1 MCLGRGASLHPL
13 YSTSYPVLHI
23 YIYLTYVSLTCSLLR
38 NFLTMGKPFFR
49 RFIKRAKDSSSSP
62 DPASNPPSESDNP
75 VMTFLVARDIDRQGR
90 AMNGGFPLPGC
101 PTPERRMARVHAAVV
116 QIITGRAGEYA
127 NDPDL
132 IVKLMTE
139 FEDLVVEDMPVW
151 DGATR
156 DLHKLLEP
164 HIAAQH
170 PKCLGL
176 ASALSMN
183 IKPGRRWVSDSNAR
197 GPDPDRAHA
206 LARAGAHAGDDD
218 SIYRYASL
226 VHSHVVFEHRIA
238 ALDSGEVPPASR
250 EAADRAVHHLG
261 PRAAA
266 ASADAF
272 ARLAA
277 IAGRVNQG
285 KVWYQLGMMCA
296 YDLRDVNQL
305 KRAREYFDKA
315 AELGSGEA
323 HFELYLFDVN
333 GFTGP
338 PDPHAAL
345 MHIADA
351 ADLGHHRSIANLG
364 GLYFTGMLGVPIDHE
379 KGFQLYYHAVSKGSA
394 RAARILATM
403 HATGEDG
410 CPIDPEQAQRLM
422 LRADQLEGKA

>member
-1 MCLGRGASLHPL
+1 
-13 YSTSYPVLHI
+13 
-23 YIYLTYVSLTCSLLR
+23 
-38 NFLTMGKPFFR
+38 
-49 RFIKRAKDSSSSP
+49 
-62 DPASNPPSESDNP
+62 
-75 VMTFLVARDIDRQGR
+75 MTFLVARDIDRQSR

-116 QIITGRAGEYA
+116 QVITGRAGEYA

-132 IVKLMTE
+132 VAELMTE

-164 HIAAQH
+164 HVAAQH

-183 IKPGRRWVSDSNAR
+183 IKPGRRWVSDSTAR
-197 GPDPDRAHA
+197 GSDPDRAYI
-206 LARAGAHAGDDD
+206 LACAGAHAGDDD

-250 EAADRAVHHLG
+250 EAGDGTVFQLG

-277 IAGRVNQG
+277 IADRVNQG
-285 KVWYQLGMMCA
+285 KVWYQLGLMCA
-296 YDLRDVNQL
+296 YDLRDVDQL
-305 KRAREYFDKA
+305 KRARAYYDKA

-333 GFTGP
+333 GLTGP

-364 GLYFTGMLGVPIDHE
+364 GFYFTGMLGVPIDPE
-379 KGFQLYYHAVSKGSA
+379 KGFQAYYRAVSKGSA
-394 RAARILATM
+394 RAARILAKM
-403 HATGEDG
+403 HTTGEDG
-410 CPIDPEQAQRLM
+410 CPIDREQAQRLL